1 LLKLFNQLISFDFKI
16 AKTKSMKHK
25 TIFNIKINLNEY
37 EYNYQ
42 NELTS
47 KLDNLTG
54 NFNQDIINEIVLW
67 KVNRYSLINKNTFSY
82 LNKIRKTDRKIDEE
96 LTKKILEKLLATK
109 GIRLPI
115 ASSILRFK
123 NPSIY
128 QIIDQ
133 RVYRLINN
141 HELKL
146 PYSIKNQIELY
157 LNYLT
162 QLRDICKNKNI
173 PFKKADRIL
182 YEIDKILNKDI
193 KLKSYG

>member
-1 LLKLFNQLISFDFKI
+1 
-16 AKTKSMKHK
+16 
-25 TIFNIKINLNEY
+25 
-37 EYNYQ
+37 
-42 NELTS
+42 
-47 KLDNLTG
+47 LTG